1 MTGDTTPEQLRQ
13 ELRDL
18 DAEIAELRVSEQ
30 PADTEDEVR
39 DSEEIAADLTTEE
52 EQQAIL
58 GILERRRYQERPE
71 RFEYHLTEKGLDF
84 KPVILALTE
93 WGDRWAAPEG
103 PPIVYEHDECS
114 GPIGLRLICEACGA
128 SPAVEAVR
136 ARQTEVLFRGRERRR
151 AESPRAGRGR

>member
-58 GILERRRYQERPE
+58 GILERRR
-71 RFEYHLTEKGLDF
+71 D
-84 KPVILALTE
+84 
-93 WGDRWAAPEG
+93 
-103 PPIVYEHDECS
+103 
-114 GPIGLRLICEACGA
+114 
-128 SPAVEAVR
+128 AVR
-136 ARQTEVLFRGRERRR
+136 DRLRQLGT
-151 AESPRAGRGR
+151 S

>member
-58 GILERRRYQERPE
+58 GILEQRR
-71 RFEYHLTEKGLDF
+71 D
-84 KPVILALTE
+84 
-93 WGDRWAAPEG
+93 
-103 PPIVYEHDECS
+103 
-114 GPIGLRLICEACGA
+114 
-128 SPAVEAVR
+128 AVR
-136 ARQTEVLFRGRERRR
+136 ERLRQLGT
-151 AESPRAGRGR
+151 S

>member
-1 MTGDTTPEQLRQ
+1 MTGETTPEQLRQ

-58 GILERRRYQERPE
+58 GILERRRD
-71 RFEYHLTEKGLDF
+71 T
-84 KPVILALTE
+84 V
-93 WGDRWAAPEG
+93 
-103 PPIVYEHDECS
+103 
-114 GPIGLRLICEACGA
+114 
-128 SPAVEAVR
+128 
-136 ARQTEVLFRGRERRR
+136 RERLRQLGT
-151 AESPRAGRGR
+151 S

>member
-18 DAEIAELRVSEQ
+18 DAEIAELRASEQ

-58 GILERRRYQERPE
+58 GILERRR
-71 RFEYHLTEKGLDF
+71 D
-84 KPVILALTE
+84 
-93 WGDRWAAPEG
+93 
-103 PPIVYEHDECS
+103 
-114 GPIGLRLICEACGA
+114 
-128 SPAVEAVR
+128 AVR
-136 ARQTEVLFRGRERRR
+136 ERLRQLG
-151 AESPRAGRGR
+151 SS

>member
-39 DSEEIAADLTTEE
+39 DSEEIAADLTNEE

-58 GILERRRYQERPE
+58 GILERRR
-71 RFEYHLTEKGLDF
+71 D
-84 KPVILALTE
+84 
-93 WGDRWAAPEG
+93 
-103 PPIVYEHDECS
+103 
-114 GPIGLRLICEACGA
+114 
-128 SPAVEAVR
+128 AVR
-136 ARQTEVLFRGRERRR
+136 ERLRQLGT
-151 AESPRAGRGR
+151 S